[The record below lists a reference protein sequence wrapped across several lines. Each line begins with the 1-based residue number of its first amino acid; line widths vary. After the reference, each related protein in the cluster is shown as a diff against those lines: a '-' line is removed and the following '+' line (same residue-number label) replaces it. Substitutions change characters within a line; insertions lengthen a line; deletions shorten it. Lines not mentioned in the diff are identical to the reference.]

1 MKKWKM
7 ILALILAT
15 MVICSAA
22 SVVFAEGSETDTLNE
37 IEQLLE
43 KREESTISKAQFEE
57 LLTEAGIAADDTAA
71 YYSDTVAM
79 IIDGEKVSPA
89 KLTYCLANQ
98 FQSFL
103 NSYGAYASY
112 FGLDYSGGI
121 SSLGEQSCA
130 MLQDGTWLDFFL
142 EKAIASLQQSIAL
155 RRIAAEEG
163 ITVTEEEIAEIRE
176 SFDEFDAI
184 VQQYGY
190 TDGNEFIEINYGLG
204 NTVDSVLNYLEEF
217 TLAGRVYNQYE
228 EQFRNAVTTE
238 EILELYPDPTIAVR
252 HILVMAEQNEN
263 GEWTEEAKEI
273 AKARAEDILQ
283 EWASGEATEE
293 SFAVLAE
300 NYSEDPGSSSN
311 GGLYTNV
318 SKGQMV
324 EEFDSFCFDENR
336 QPGDTAVVFGT
347 NGGYAGYHVMY
358 FVAKEKPEDNQ
369 EAIDSIAME
378 HTGQWLA
385 EHIEGM
391 EVSVLPYYKIVGH
404 TLY

>member
-15 MVICSAA
+15 MVICSAT

-142 EKAIASLQQSIAL
+142 EEAIASLQQSIAL